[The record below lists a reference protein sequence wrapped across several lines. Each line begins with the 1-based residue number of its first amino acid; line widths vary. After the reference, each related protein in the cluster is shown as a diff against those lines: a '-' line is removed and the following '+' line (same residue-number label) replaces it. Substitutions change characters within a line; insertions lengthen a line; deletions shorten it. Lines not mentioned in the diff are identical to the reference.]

1 MESYLALPKV
11 KRDHRSLCRYA
22 EAKNKQISDLT
33 KEEVY
38 QFVDWFSDTEF
49 EMWRN
54 DKYSNWDAMSKLEQI
69 IAFEQ
74 WVDERR

>member
-1 MESYLALPKV
+1 MEGYLTLPKV
-11 KRDHRSLCRYA
+11 KMDHRSLCRYA

-33 KEEVY
+33 KEEY

-49 EMWRN
+49 KMWRN
-54 DKYSNWDAMSKLEQI
+54 DKYSNWDAMSK
-69 IAFEQ
+69 FEQ